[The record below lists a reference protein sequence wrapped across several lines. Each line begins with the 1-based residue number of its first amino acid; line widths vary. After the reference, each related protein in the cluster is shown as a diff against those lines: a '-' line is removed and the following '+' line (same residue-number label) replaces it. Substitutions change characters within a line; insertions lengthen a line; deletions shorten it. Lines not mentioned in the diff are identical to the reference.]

1 MWLLP
6 ALPRLS
12 RWIAGLMH
20 RLTAIEGTIPDA
32 GPLLLVANH
41 PNALIDPVVVTA
53 AVRRPVRWLGK
64 STLVFHPLIGWL
76 FRAVGTIPVF
86 RRQDDATQTGRNA
99 ESFAAA
105 IEALRSG
112 SVVALFPEG
121 ISHDAPSLAPMKTGA
136 ARLALQ
142 AAASLGHPIPI
153 IPVGVIYRDA
163 STFRSPAGVVIGQPI
178 PWDDLPGRDAED
190 REAVALLTGRI
201 GNGLAGVTRQLDSWA
216 DQPVVEQAAA
226 IVAATTGDGTPPSWI
241 ARASGLHKLMD
252 DREDPLLPG
261 LRARLRRHAR
271 ALRRLGITPAQ
282 LAGREPRAPAHWWT
296 GWGAPL
302 VALLWLV
309 GMAWS
314 WIPYRATGQVVRRL
328 TNNRDLISTLKAV
341 VGFLLFLAWITATS
355 LLVGRLAGWPWGV
368 AAFPLGVALALW
380 TVRLEEARL
389 AAAREERVTT
399 WRSRRTAEMAA
410 LEADQRLLAADLRA
424 AADRFGA
431 GPAD

>member
-1 MWLLP
+1 
-6 ALPRLS
+6 
-12 RWIAGLMH
+12 MH
-20 RLTAIEGTIPDA
+20 RISAIEGSVPA
-32 GPLLLVANH
+32 EGPLLLVANH

-76 FRAVGTIPVF
+76 FRAAGTIPVY
-86 RRQDDATQTGRNA
+86 RRQDDATRVGRNVEA
-99 ESFAAA
+99 FTAAVD
-105 IEALRSG
+105 ALRAG

-142 AAASLGHPIPI
+142 AAASLGKTIPI

-178 PWDDLPGRDAED
+178 PWDDLTGRGAED
-190 REAVALLTGRI
+190 RDAVTLLTDRI
-201 GNGLAGVTRQLDSWA
+201 GSALGNVTRQLDSWA
-216 DQPVVEQAAA
+216 DQPVVEHAAA
-226 IVAATTGDGTPPSWI
+226 VVAATTGDGTPPSWI

-252 DREDPLLPG
+252 DQADPALPG
-261 LRARLRRHAR
+261 LRTRIRRHAR

-282 LAGREPRAPAHWWT
+282 LAGRESRARAHWWT

-302 VALLWLV
+302 VALLWLA

-314 WIPYRATGQVVRRL
+314 WIPYRATGPIVRRL
-328 TNNRDLISTLKAV
+328 TDNRDLVSTFKAA
-341 VGFLLFLAWITATS
+341 VGFLLFLSWITATA
-355 LLVGRLAGWPWGV
+355 LVVGRLAGWPWGV

-389 AAAREERVTT
+389 AAAREERVST
-399 WRSRRTAEMAA
+399 WRSRRTVEMAA
-410 LEADQRLLAADLRA
+410 LEADQRSLAADLRA
-424 AADRFGA
+424 AADRFSA
-431 GPAD
+431 GQDD